1 MIFQAF
7 RKLLTN
13 PIISK
18 IPKRSSDHEVFLAR
32 NNSASATITVRLT
45 VSILLFLLPI
55 TVINTENI
63 FV

>member
-18 IPKRSSDHEVFLAR
+18 IPKGSSDHEVFLAR
-32 NNSASATITVRLT
+32 NDSVSAAITVR
-45 VSILLFLLPI
+45 FNYFNI
-55 TVINTENI
+55 TI
-63 FV
+63 FTCNHYN